1 MLKVQEVSR
10 LTGVSVRALHHYD
23 QIGLLPPTQVT
34 EAGYRLYDEESL
46 VRLQLIMLY
55 RTLEFPLK
63 DIKRILDSPDFDRN
77 KALDQ
82 QLTLLKLRRE
92 HLDNLIALTQGIRLW
107 GVKHVSFE
115 AFDTTKIEQ
124 YTAEARASWGQTD
137 AWREYEQKRARRD
150 AAEEAR
156 IGKGMMT
163 LMASFGALRGRSPS
177 DPEVQARVQ
186 ALRDKLPFLEG
197 KFSIHLI
204 GQLQSNKVK
213 YIIKDV
219 CLIHSLDHAS
229 LAQEIDRQAQKA
241 GIRMPVL
248 IQVNIAREPQ
258 KGGIA
263 EEEVFPFLRE
273 CARLPGL
280 WVKGLMT
287 MMPLG
292 ATEEE
297 IVPLFTRM
305 RALLDQCREE
315 AVQGTDMTEL
325 SMGMSQDYAL
335 AARCGAT
342 MVRVGSA
349 LFR

>member
-1 MLKVQEVSR
+1 MLQDRVAQVMDTLKRESEPWGRCPKLIAVTKYSTPQEI
-10 LTGVSVRALHHYD
+10 L
-23 QIGLLPPTQVT
+23 
-34 EAGYRLYDEESL
+34 
-46 VRLQLIMLY
+46 
-55 RTLEFPLK
+55 PLK
-63 DIKRILDSPDFDRN
+63 DLN
-77 KALDQ
+77 
-82 QLTLLKLRRE
+82 
-92 HLDNLIALTQGIRLW
+92 
-107 GVKHVSFE
+107 V
-115 AFDTTKIEQ
+115 
-124 YTAEARASWGQTD
+124 TD
-137 AWREYEQKRARRD
+137 
-150 AAEEAR
+150 
-156 IGKGMMT
+156 IG
-163 LMASFGALRGRSPS
+163 
-177 DPEVQARVQ
+177 ENRVQ
-186 ALRDKLPFLEG
+186 SLRDKLPFLEG

-241 GIRMPVL
+241 GLRMPVL

-258 KGGIA
+258 KGGVT
-263 EEEVFPFLRE
+263 EEELFPFLRD

-292 ATEEE
+292 AAEDE